1 MSTSAQVR
9 AHLQEFKTTVAD
21 AMATVDD
28 YQNHGTQYTSGNQAS
43 ERAKITTVRAALL
56 HANDCS
62 ICTQW
67 DGS

>member
-9 AHLQEFKTTVAD
+9 AHLQEFKSVVGD

>member
-9 AHLQEFKTTVAD
+9 AHLQAFKSAVGD
-21 AMATVDD
+21 AMQTVSD
-28 YQNHGTQYTSGNQAS
+28 YQTHGTQYTSSNQAS
-43 ERAKITTVRAALL
+43 ERAKITTVRASLL

-62 ICTQW
+62 ICTTW

>member
-28 YQNHGTQYTSGNQAS
+28 YQNHGTQYTSSNQAS
-43 ERAKITTVRAALL
+43 ERVKITTVRAALL

>member
-9 AHLQEFKTTVAD
+9 AHLQEFKSVVGD

-28 YQNHGTQYTSGNQAS
+28 YQNHGTQYTSRNQAS
-43 ERAKITTVRAALL
+43 ERAKITTVRASLL

>member
-1 MSTSAQVR
+1 MSTSAEVR
-9 AHLQEFKTTVAD
+9 QHLNSFKSAVANAMQTVS
-21 AMATVDD
+21 D
-28 YQNHGTQYTSGNQAS
+28 YQAHGTQYTSGNQAS
-43 ERAKITTVRAALL
+43 ERAKVTSVRASLL

>member
-43 ERAKITTVRAALL
+43 ERAKITSVRASLL